1 MHKTLLLVL
10 LLCFVAFSN
19 PGSANP
25 YDYTPRIST
34 QIISTDYHRAKNL
47 CAYLINRAEYYQSQN
62 LIDSSNSVLHRA
74 LLLADES
81 GIPEKKMA
89 ALIMLAKNHR
99 KSGENEKSFHYYD
112 EYIRIKGFINDH
124 ARDEEV
130 ERLKDVIETFEIELN
145 DAKLYNELYTAASN
159 ELENTKLWLF
169 YSWFIALLLL
179 IIGSLY
185 HLFKWRLLSD
195 RISVAE
201 EKFNQQNR
209 ALRKIIEEEEREKIN
224 IANELYNG
232 LGKILSKAKLQVNLM
247 EDIVGKG
254 KWQIV
259 DDTIELIELAESKTQ
274 SLSRYLV
281 PGELVQ
287 NGLIPAVNELIRNL
301 KGKKKLDVLF
311 RFEDYAIQPPV
322 EVEVTLYR
330 IIHEIVGYAVK
341 HPEVT
346 RITISLKS
354 SGTQISVVVADNGK
368 GFSLYDLEKEDET
381 SWLNLNTRVH
391 ILNGALSIDSNDDEE
406 GTQIKVELIS

>member
-1 MHKTLLLVL
+1 MRKTLLIVL
-10 LLCFVAFSN
+10 LLYLVAFSN
-19 PGSANP
+19 PGSTNP
-25 YDYTPRIST
+25 YDYTRQVST
-34 QIISTDYHRAKNL
+34 QIISTDNQRVKNL
-47 CAYLINRAEYYQSQN
+47 CAYLINRAEHYQSQN
-62 LIDSSNSVLHRA
+62 LIDSSNSLLQRVLH
-74 LLLADES
+74 LAGES
-81 GIPEKKMA
+81 GIPEKKMT
-89 ALIMLAKNHR
+89 ALAILAENHR
-99 KSGENEKSFHYYD
+99 KSGNNEKALIYY
-112 EYIRIKGFINDH
+112 EEFVRIKDFVNDH

-130 ERLKDVIETFEIELN
+130 ERLNGLIEILEKELN
-145 DAKLYNELYTAASN
+145 EAQLYNELYTAANN

-169 YSWFIALLLL
+169 YTWFIALLLL

-185 HLFKWRLLSD
+185 HLFRWRLLSD

-209 ALRKIIEEEEREKIN
+209 ALKKIIEEEEREKIN

-232 LGKILSKAKLQVNLM
+232 LGKILSQAKLQVNLI
-247 EDIVGKG
+247 EDILGKG

-259 DDTIELIELAESKTQ
+259 DDTIELVELAESKTK
-274 SLSRYLV
+274 SLSMYLV

-311 RFEDYAIQPPV
+311 RFEDYAIQPPI
-322 EVEVTLYR
+322 ETEVTLYR
-330 IIHEIVGYAVK
+330 IIHEIVGYAIK
-341 HPEVT
+341 HPDVT

-354 SGTQISVVVADNGK
+354 SGTQISVIVTDNGK
-368 GFSLYDLEKEDET
+368 GFSMSDLEKEDEI

-391 ILNGALSIDSNDDEE
+391 ILNGALSIDSNDDED

>member
-10 LLCFVAFSN
+10 LLYFVAFSN
-19 PGSANP
+19 SGIANP
-25 YDYTPRIST
+25 YDYTRPVST
-34 QIISTDYHRAKNL
+34 QIISTDYQRAKNL
-47 CAYLINRAEYYQSQN
+47 CAYLINRAEHYQSQN
-62 LIDSSNSVLHRA
+62 LIDSSNSVLHRV

-81 GIPEKKMA
+81 GIHEKKMA
-89 ALIMLAKNHR
+89 ALIILAENHR
-99 KSGENEKSFHYYD
+99 KSGENEKAFFYYD
-112 EYIRIKGFINDH
+112 EYIRIKDFINNYLK
-124 ARDEEV
+124 DEEV
-130 ERLKDVIETFEIELN
+130 ERLKGLIETFEKELK
-145 DAKLYNELYTAASN
+145 DAQLYNELYTAARN
-159 ELENTKLWLF
+159 ELDKTKLWLF
-169 YSWFIALLLL
+169 YIMFIALLLL
-179 IIGSLY
+179 IVGVLY
-185 HLFKWRLLSD
+185 HLFRWRLLSD
-195 RISVAE
+195 KIIIAE

-209 ALRKIIEEEEREKIN
+209 ALKRIIEEEEREKIN

-259 DDTIELIELAESKTQ
+259 DDTIELVELAESKAQ

-301 KGKKKLDVLF
+301 KGKKKLDIMF

-354 SGTQISVVVADNGK
+354 SGTQISVIVTDNGK
-368 GFSLYDLEKEDET
+368 GFSLSDLEKEDET

-391 ILNGALSIDSNDDEE
+391 ILNGALSIDSNGDEE

>member
-1 MHKTLLLVL
+1 MRKTLLIVL
-10 LLCFVAFSN
+10 LLYLVAFSN
-19 PGSANP
+19 PGSTNP
-25 YDYTPRIST
+25 YDYTRQVST
-34 QIISTDYHRAKNL
+34 QIISTDNQRVKNL
-47 CAYLINRAEYYQSQN
+47 CAYLINRAEHYQSQN
-62 LIDSSNSVLHRA
+62 LIDSSNSLLQRVLH
-74 LLLADES
+74 LADES
-81 GIPEKKMA
+81 GIPEKKMT
-89 ALIMLAKNHR
+89 ALAILAENHR
-99 KSGENEKSFHYYD
+99 KSGNNEKALIYY
-112 EYIRIKGFINDH
+112 EEFVRIKDFVNDH

-130 ERLKDVIETFEIELN
+130 ERLNGLIEILEKELN
-145 DAKLYNELYTAASN
+145 EAQLYNELYTAANN

-169 YSWFIALLLL
+169 YTWFIALLLL

-185 HLFKWRLLSD
+185 HLFRWRLLSD

-209 ALRKIIEEEEREKIN
+209 ALKKIIEEEEREKIN

-232 LGKILSKAKLQVNLM
+232 LGKILSQAKLQVNLI
-247 EDIVGKG
+247 EDILGKG

-259 DDTIELIELAESKTQ
+259 DDTIELVELAESKTK
-274 SLSRYLV
+274 SLSMYLV

-311 RFEDYAIQPPV
+311 RFEDYAIQPPI
-322 EVEVTLYR
+322 ETEVTLYR
-330 IIHEIVGYAVK
+330 IIHEIVGYAIK
-341 HPEVT
+341 HPDVT

-354 SGTQISVVVADNGK
+354 SGTQISVIVTDNGK
-368 GFSLYDLEKEDET
+368 GFSMSDLEKEDEI

-391 ILNGALSIDSNDDEE
+391 ILNGALSIDSNDDED

>member
-1 MHKTLLLVL
+1 MRKTLLIVL
-10 LLCFVAFSN
+10 LLYLVAFSN
-19 PGSANP
+19 PGSTNP
-25 YDYTPRIST
+25 YDYTRQVST
-34 QIISTDYHRAKNL
+34 QIISTDNQRVKNL
-47 CAYLINRAEYYQSQN
+47 CAYLINRAEHYQSQN
-62 LIDSSNSVLHRA
+62 LIDSSNSLLQRGLH
-74 LLLADES
+74 LADES
-81 GIPEKKMA
+81 GIPEKKMT
-89 ALIMLAKNHR
+89 ALAILAENHR
-99 KSGENEKSFHYYD
+99 KSGNNEKALIYY
-112 EYIRIKGFINDH
+112 EEFVRIKDFVNDH

-130 ERLKDVIETFEIELN
+130 ERLNGLIEILEKELN
-145 DAKLYNELYTAASN
+145 EAQLYNELYTAANN

-169 YSWFIALLLL
+169 YTWFIALLLL

-185 HLFKWRLLSD
+185 HLFRWRLLSD

-209 ALRKIIEEEEREKIN
+209 ALKKIIEEEEREKIN

-232 LGKILSKAKLQVNLM
+232 LGKILSQAKLQVNLI
-247 EDIVGKG
+247 EDILGKG

-259 DDTIELIELAESKTQ
+259 DDTIELVELAESKTK
-274 SLSRYLV
+274 SLSMYLV

-311 RFEDYAIQPPV
+311 RFEDYAIQPPI
-322 EVEVTLYR
+322 ETEVTLYR
-330 IIHEIVGYAVK
+330 IIHEIVGYAIK
-341 HPEVT
+341 HPDVT

-354 SGTQISVVVADNGK
+354 SGTQISVIVTDNGK
-368 GFSLYDLEKEDET
+368 GFSMSDLEKEDEI

-391 ILNGALSIDSNDDEE
+391 ILNGALSIDSNDDED